1 MPKPTV
7 LDDATQEFVEVVKKH
22 LDVVDRRYR
31 PSRKKLHLKNST
43 GKVTL
48 NGKKIGAWYYRNISI
63 YLSYLDERYLKMGLY
78 GNLSQANKEAN
89 EMAGRIS
96 KQAAKISDD
105 AATSV
110 VVHMGIEA
118 HHFIPQT
125 LLKDFP
131 MLASIFPDKY
141 SMPAVNIT
149 SLEHRGSAKLFA
161 QLRSEGS
168 LPGILRNVPKEQ
180 QAESITTALNR
191 LVKNFRENA
200 PPVSSLEG
208 ERKLTLQIID
218 EIEKLYDDR
227 FPKMLDQSVDLGQG
241 RSQWTIRRWMDE
253 TRQSVKT
260 MK

>member
-1 MPKPTV
+1 MV
-7 LDDATQEFVEVVKKH
+7 DGLLHFEFVHPADH
-22 LDVVDRRYR
+22 LVDRAEAQLGHDL
-31 PSRKKLHLKNST
+31 PQFF
-43 GKVTL
+43 
-48 NGKKIGAWYYRNISI
+48 
-63 YLSYLDERYLKMGLY
+63 
-78 GNLSQANKEAN
+78 GNE
-89 EMAGRIS
+89 EEEV
-96 KQAAKISDD
+96 DD
-105 AATSV
+105 VLRLTV
-110 VVHMGIEA
+110 E
-118 HHFIPQT
+118 
-125 LLKDFP
+125 
-131 MLASIFPDKY
+131 
-141 SMPAVNIT
+141 
-149 SLEHRGSAKLFA
+149 LFA